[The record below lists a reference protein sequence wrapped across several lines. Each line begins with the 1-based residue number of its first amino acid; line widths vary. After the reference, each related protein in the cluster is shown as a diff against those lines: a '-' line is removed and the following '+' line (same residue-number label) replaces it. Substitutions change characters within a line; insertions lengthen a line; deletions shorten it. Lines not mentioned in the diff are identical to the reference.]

1 MRLSPTLHR
10 LIYESRLAVVVCCF
24 AYLVFSLV
32 LFIASGL
39 HNADAIALGFGSREH
54 LLGMILLMS
63 LLPTW
68 LIGCMFITQRNSF
81 KVATLLDHRLAESV
95 SAIPSSHVWWGIFGG
110 VVYALAFN
118 VPISQFELVLA
129 GDGPMIAIF
138 IGQIM
143 VWAAIGCMLAV
154 RLYVGNQFYRYGER
168 VPINI
173 FEQTRL
179 EPFARIGLLDIV
191 IVLGGVAISTVQSI
205 DAQFRIENYLT
216 AFIVAIPAS
225 ITLLVRPMWTV
236 HQRLSARKK
245 ELKEEV
251 LAEIR
256 AQPEATDAESVATL
270 ERLLQRRDRVN
281 ALHTWPFDISTW
293 SRLFFYGLIPP
304 IAWVAAAFVEI
315 IVERLLG

>member
-1 MRLSPTLHR
+1 MTR
-10 LIYESRLAVVVCCF
+10 
-24 AYLVFSLV
+24 
-32 LFIASGL
+32 SG
-39 HNADAIALGFGSREH
+39 EE
-54 LLGMILLMS
+54 
-63 LLPTW
+63 T
-68 LIGCMFITQRNSF
+68 
-81 KVATLLDHRLAESV
+81 
-95 SAIPSSHVWWGIFGG
+95 
-110 VVYALAFN
+110 
-118 VPISQFELVLA
+118 
-129 GDGPMIAIF
+129 
-138 IGQIM
+138 
-143 VWAAIGCMLAV
+143 
-154 RLYVGNQFYRYGER
+154 
-168 VPINI
+168 
-173 FEQTRL
+173 
-179 EPFARIGLLDIV
+179 
-191 IVLGGVAISTVQSI
+191 I